1 MIQKNY
7 FKCRIEFMENFY
19 QFGALI
25 SAITFSGAGIFIKKI
40 NTRNFFSIPFYE
52 GLFSIMIMLIIISL
66 LYNWQ
71 DTLSGNSSSI
81 IINFIIAATLSSTGT
96 MIYIFSLSK
105 TSIGIALT
113 VCAAVNVL
121 TASSYDYL
129 VNSISFD
136 ILFII
141 GACLII
147 FSIFILNIRS
157 FFSKSKINIL
167 GVFGAILT
175 GFLWGSAVF
184 FNDKA
189 LIESNIFTAS
199 IVRSLTAMIV
209 MFTASIVV
217 NKKINIIDD
226 FKIYKLFLITV
237 ILLFFSNIIWFVSLE
252 YTTGSLTT
260 IFGSSAPIFGIILGY
275 IFLKEKIGKV
285 ELLSIIVALCGI
297 AVMISL

>member
-1 MIQKNY
+1 
-7 FKCRIEFMENFY
+7 MENFY

-25 SAITFSGAGIFIKKI
+25 SAITFSSAGIFIKKI

-52 GLFSIMIMLIIISL
+52 GLFSIIIILIIIGL
-66 LYNWQ
+66 LNNWQ
-71 DTLSGNSSSI
+71 EILSDNSSFI
-81 IINFIIAATLSSTGT
+81 IINFIIAASLSSTGT

-121 TASSYDYL
+121 TASSYDY
-129 VNSISFD
+129 VINSISFD
-136 ILFII
+136 IFFFF
-141 GACLII
+141 GASLII
-147 FSIFILNIRS
+147 ISIFILNIKS
-157 FFSKSKINIL
+157 FLIKSKINSL

-199 IVRSLTAMIV
+199 IIRSLTAMVV
-209 MFTASIVV
+209 MFTTSIIIS
-217 NKKINIIDD
+217 KKINIIDD
-226 FKIYKLFLITV
+226 FKLYKLFLIKV
-237 ILLFFSNIIWFVSLE
+237 ILLFLSNIIWFVSLE

-275 IFLKEKIGKV
+275 IFLNEKIGKV
-285 ELLSIIVALCGI
+285 ELLSIIVAICGI

>member
-1 MIQKNY
+1 
-7 FKCRIEFMENFY
+7 MENFY

-25 SAITFSGAGIFIKKI
+25 SAITFSSAGIFIKKI

-52 GLFSIMIMLIIISL
+52 GLFSIIIILIIIGL
-66 LYNWQ
+66 LNNWQ
-71 DTLSGNSSSI
+71 EILSDNSSFI
-81 IINFIIAATLSSTGT
+81 IINFIIAASLSSTGT

-121 TASSYDYL
+121 TASSYDY
-129 VNSISFD
+129 VINSISFD
-136 ILFII
+136 IFFFF
-141 GACLII
+141 GASLII
-147 FSIFILNIRS
+147 ISIFILNIKS
-157 FFSKSKINIL
+157 FLIKSKINSL

-199 IVRSLTAMIV
+199 IIRSLTAMVV
-209 MFTASIVV
+209 MFTTSIIIS
-217 NKKINIIDD
+217 KKINIIDD
-226 FKIYKLFLITV
+226 FKLYKLFLITV
-237 ILLFFSNIIWFVSLE
+237 ILLFLSNIIWFVSLE
-252 YTTGSLTT
+252 YTTGALTT

-275 IFLKEKIGKV
+275 IFLNEKIGKV
-285 ELLSIIVALCGI
+285 ELLSIIVAICGI

>member
-1 MIQKNY
+1 
-7 FKCRIEFMENFY
+7 MENFY

-25 SAITFSGAGIFIKKI
+25 SAITFSSAGIFIKKI

-52 GLFSIMIMLIIISL
+52 GLFSIIIILIIIGL
-66 LYNWQ
+66 LNNWQ
-71 DTLSGNSSSI
+71 EILSDNSSFI
-81 IINFIIAATLSSTGT
+81 IINFIIAASLSSTGT

-121 TASSYDYL
+121 TASSYDY
-129 VNSISFD
+129 VINSISFD
-136 ILFII
+136 IFFFF
-141 GACLII
+141 GASLII
-147 FSIFILNIRS
+147 ISIFILNIKS
-157 FFSKSKINIL
+157 FLIKSKINSL

-199 IVRSLTAMIV
+199 IIRSLTAMVV
-209 MFTASIVV
+209 MFTTSIIIS
-217 NKKINIIDD
+217 KKINIIDD
-226 FKIYKLFLITV
+226 FKLYKLFLITV
-237 ILLFFSNIIWFVSLE
+237 ILLFLSNIIWFVSLE

-275 IFLKEKIGKV
+275 IFLNEKIGKV
-285 ELLSIIVALCGI
+285 ELLSIIVAICGI

>member
-1 MIQKNY
+1 
-7 FKCRIEFMENFY
+7 MENFY

-275 IFLKEKIGKV
+275 IFLKEKIGKI

>member
-1 MIQKNY
+1 
-7 FKCRIEFMENFY
+7 MENFY

-81 IINFIIAATLSSTGT
+81 IINFILAATLSSTGT

-136 ILFII
+136 ILFFI
-141 GACLII
+141 GASLII
-147 FSIFILNIRS
+147 FSIFILNIKS

-189 LIESNIFTAS
+189 LFESNIFTAS
-199 IVRSLTAMIV
+199 IIRSLTAMIV
-209 MFTASIVV
+209 MFTASIVI

-226 FKIYKLFLITV
+226 FKIYKLFLVTV
-237 ILLFFSNIIWFVSLE
+237 ILLFLSNIIWFVSLE

-275 IFLKEKIGKV
+275 IFLKEKIGKI

>member
-1 MIQKNY
+1 
-7 FKCRIEFMENFY
+7 MENFY

-25 SAITFSGAGIFIKKI
+25 SAITFSSAGIFIKKI

-52 GLFSIMIMLIIISL
+52 GLFSIIIILIIIGL
-66 LYNWQ
+66 LNNWQ
-71 DTLSGNSSSI
+71 EILSDNSSFI
-81 IINFIIAATLSSTGT
+81 IINFIIAASLSSTGT

-121 TASSYDYL
+121 TASSYDY
-129 VNSISFD
+129 VINSISFD
-136 ILFII
+136 IFFFF
-141 GACLII
+141 GASLII
-147 FSIFILNIRS
+147 ISIFILNIKS
-157 FFSKSKINIL
+157 FLIKSKINSL

-199 IVRSLTAMIV
+199 IIRSLTAMVV
-209 MFTASIVV
+209 MFITSIIIS
-217 NKKINIIDD
+217 KKINIIDD
-226 FKIYKLFLITV
+226 FKLYKLFLITV
-237 ILLFFSNIIWFVSLE
+237 ILLFLSNIIWFVSLE

-275 IFLKEKIGKV
+275 IFLNEKIGKV
-285 ELLSIIVALCGI
+285 
-297 AVMISL
+297 

>member
-1 MIQKNY
+1 MCI
-7 FKCRIEFMENFY
+7 RDR
-19 QFGALI
+19 

-136 ILFII
+136 SLFII

-209 MFTASIVV
+209 MFTASIVI

-226 FKIYKLFLITV
+226 FKIYKLFLVTV
-237 ILLFFSNIIWFVSLE
+237 ILLFLSNIIWFVSLE

-275 IFLKEKIGKV
+275 IFLKEKIGKI

>member
-1 MIQKNY
+1 
-7 FKCRIEFMENFY
+7 MENFY

-25 SAITFSGAGIFIKKI
+25 SAITFSSAGIFIKKI

-52 GLFSIMIMLIIISL
+52 GLFSIIIILIIIGL
-66 LYNWQ
+66 LNNWQ
-71 DTLSGNSSSI
+71 EILSDNSSFI
-81 IINFIIAATLSSTGT
+81 IINFIIAASLSSTGT

-121 TASSYDYL
+121 TASSYDY
-129 VNSISFD
+129 VINSISFD
-136 ILFII
+136 IFFFF
-141 GACLII
+141 GASLII
-147 FSIFILNIRS
+147 ISIFILNIKS
-157 FFSKSKINIL
+157 FLIKSKINSL

-199 IVRSLTAMIV
+199 IIRSLTAMVV
-209 MFTASIVV
+209 MFTTSIIIS
-217 NKKINIIDD
+217 KKINIIDD
-226 FKIYKLFLITV
+226 FKLYKLFLITV
-237 ILLFFSNIIWFVSLE
+237 ILLFLSNIIWFVSLE

-275 IFLKEKIGKV
+275 IFLNEKIGKV
-285 ELLSIIVALCGI
+285 ELLSIIVAICGI
-297 AVMISL
+297 GVMISL

>member
-1 MIQKNY
+1 
-7 FKCRIEFMENFY
+7 MENFY

-136 ILFII
+136 SLFII

-199 IVRSLTAMIV
+199 IIRSLTAMVV
-209 MFTASIVV
+209 MFTTSIIIS
-217 NKKINIIDD
+217 KKINIIDD
-226 FKIYKLFLITV
+226 FKLYKLFLITV
-237 ILLFFSNIIWFVSLE
+237 ILLFLSNIIWFVSLE

-275 IFLKEKIGKV
+275 IFLKEKIGKI

>member
-1 MIQKNY
+1 
-7 FKCRIEFMENFY
+7 MENFY

-25 SAITFSGAGIFIKKI
+25 SAITFSSAGIFIKKI

-52 GLFSIMIMLIIISL
+52 SLFSIIIILIIIGL
-66 LYNWQ
+66 LNNWQ
-71 DTLSGNSSSI
+71 EILSDNSSFI
-81 IINFIIAATLSSTGT
+81 IINFIIAASLSSTGT

-121 TASSYDYL
+121 TASSYDY
-129 VNSISFD
+129 VINSISFD
-136 ILFII
+136 IFFFF
-141 GACLII
+141 GASLII
-147 FSIFILNIRS
+147 ISIFILNIKS
-157 FFSKSKINIL
+157 FLIKSKINSL

-199 IVRSLTAMIV
+199 IIRSLTAMVV
-209 MFTASIVV
+209 MFTTSIIIS
-217 NKKINIIDD
+217 KKINIIDD
-226 FKIYKLFLITV
+226 FKLYKLFLITV
-237 ILLFFSNIIWFVSLE
+237 ILLFLSNIIWFVSLE

-275 IFLKEKIGKV
+275 IFLNEKIGKV
-285 ELLSIIVALCGI
+285 ELLSIIVAICGI

>member
-1 MIQKNY
+1 
-7 FKCRIEFMENFY
+7 MENFY

-157 FFSKSKINIL
+157 FFSKSKINLL

-199 IVRSLTAMIV
+199 IVRSLIAMIV

-226 FKIYKLFLITV
+226 FKIYKLFLVTV
-237 ILLFFSNIIWFVSLE
+237 ILLFLSNIIWFVSLE

-275 IFLKEKIGKV
+275 IFLKEKIGKI

>member
-1 MIQKNY
+1 
-7 FKCRIEFMENFY
+7 MENFY

-25 SAITFSGAGIFIKKI
+25 SAITFSSAGIFIKKI
-40 NTRNFFSIPFYE
+40 YTRNFFSIPFYE
-52 GLFSIMIMLIIISL
+52 GLFSIIIILIIIGL
-66 LYNWQ
+66 LNNWQ
-71 DTLSGNSSSI
+71 EILSDNSSFI
-81 IINFIIAATLSSTGT
+81 IINFIIAASLSSTGT

-105 TSIGIALT
+105 TSIGIALN

-121 TASSYDYL
+121 TASSYDY
-129 VNSISFD
+129 VINSISFD
-136 ILFII
+136 IFFFF
-141 GACLII
+141 GASLII
-147 FSIFILNIRS
+147 ISIFILNIKS
-157 FFSKSKINIL
+157 FLIKSKINSL

-199 IVRSLTAMIV
+199 IIRSLTAMVV
-209 MFTASIVV
+209 MFTTSIIIS
-217 NKKINIIDD
+217 KKINIIDD
-226 FKIYKLFLITV
+226 FKLYKLFLITV
-237 ILLFFSNIIWFVSLE
+237 ILLFLSNIIWFVSLE

-275 IFLKEKIGKV
+275 IFLNEKIGKV
-285 ELLSIIVALCGI
+285 ELLSIIVAICGI